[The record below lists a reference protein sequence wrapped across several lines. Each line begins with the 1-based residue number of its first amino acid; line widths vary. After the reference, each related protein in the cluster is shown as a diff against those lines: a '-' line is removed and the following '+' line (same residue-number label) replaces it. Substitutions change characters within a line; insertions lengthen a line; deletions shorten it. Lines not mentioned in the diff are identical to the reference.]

1 MSKTVDYQLT
11 RSRRRTLT
19 LQVNREGELV
29 VHAPFLYPKFLI
41 DQFVSSKERWISKR
55 HAELSR
61 PQPTPTAILS
71 IEELKDYI
79 HTQLKYYEDLMHLY
93 PRSTRFAQVNS
104 YWGTCNPKG
113 VLSFNLSLRFTSLDA
128 IKYVVVHELAHLR
141 YRGHGVRFW
150 QLVNSTYPQANEMRR
165 FLRQSG
171 HAIT

>member
-1 MSKTVDYQLT
+1 MSKSVEYILT
-11 RSRRRTLT
+11 RSRRRTLA

-29 VHAPFLYPKFLI
+29 VHAPLLYPKFLI

-55 HAELSR
+55 RAEQK
-61 PQPTPTAILS
+61 QPLATPKAILS
-71 IEELKDYI
+71 SEELKTFVDK
-79 HTQLKYYEDLMHLY
+79 QVSYYSDKMRLY
-93 PRSTRFAQVNS
+93 PHSTRFAQVNS

-128 IKYVVVHELAHLR
+128 INYVVVHELAHLR

-150 QLVNSTYPQANEMRR
+150 QLVNATFPQANEMRR
-165 FLRQSG
+165 LLRQSS

>member
-1 MSKTVDYQLT
+1 MLKSVEYTLK
-11 RSRRRTLT
+11 RSRRRTLA

-29 VHAPFLYPKFLI
+29 VHAPLLYPKFLI
-41 DQFVSSKERWISKR
+41 DQFVSSKERWVSKR
-55 HAELSR
+55 RIELLR

-79 HTQLKYYEDLMHLY
+79 NAQVKYYKDLMHLY
-93 PRSTRFAQVNS
+93 PQGIRFTQVHS

-113 VLSFNLSLRFTSLDA
+113 VLSFNLSLRFTTLDA

-150 QLVNSTYPQANEMRR
+150 QLVNATFPQANEMRR
-165 FLRQSG
+165 LLRQSG